1 MLPPGAA
8 QRVIGHEGTPGDDIA
23 APLQIATKGTM
34 MVVSTPIFIQAKA
47 FAATQ
52 MSNLQIAAKAIVVVI
67 VIYYGTLLDLLSGTK
82 ED

>member
-1 MLPPGAA
+1 MLPLRSAERA
-8 QRVIGHEGTPGDDIA
+8 IGLSSLLEAIA